1 MISTA
6 RRIRPRAFFA
16 AGITTLLLF
25 VLSGCVKFNAD
36 FQVGADETLTGTMRI
51 LVDPVALEDMG
62 SPDPSGE
69 LDDSINEAQNDPE
82 MPDGVTVERV
92 EDEDGYIGMGMTF
105 DSVPASEFQ
114 SGSTGMEGVGVDGIE
129 VSQADGEI
137 TFSMANPLVTGMDS
151 GSSFGGGSS
160 GMPSTSRSM
169 FDEAIVSVGFPGNVV
184 TAEGATIEGKTATW
198 DLRDYDGDTLTAVGE
213 ASSFPCGLVFLIGG
227 IVLFLVIVAG
237 VVVLILVLRKK
248 KQAPSGGAPFAP
260 AGAPQMQ
267 GYPGAQAPQHP
278 GQPQQNPPHHGPTPP
293 GPQPPHGY
301 GHPHNGPSVPAQ
313 APHQP
318 PQAAPSGP
326 AGGPQQMPG
335 GPRPHQGQGPGPQQP
350 AGPNTQA
357 PSHGQSRF
365 APPRNPG
372 QSEPPRT

>member
-36 FQVGADETLTGTMRI
+36 FQVGADETLTGSMRI

-69 LDDSINEAQNDPE
+69 LDDSIDEAQNDPE

-137 TFSMANPLVTGMDS
+137 TFTMANPLVTGMDS
-151 GSSFGGGSS
+151 GSSFGGSS
-160 GMPSTSRSM
+160 GMPSTARSM

-184 TAEGATIEGKTATW
+184 TAEGASIEGKTATW

-213 ASSFPCGLVFLIGG
+213 ASSFPWGIVFLFGG

-237 VVVLILVLRKK
+237 VVILILVLRKK
-248 KQAPSGGAPFAP
+248 KPAP
-260 AGAPQMQ
+260 AGAFAPADPPHMQ
-267 GYPGAQAPQHP
+267 GYPGAQVPPHS
-278 GQPQQNPPHHGPTPP
+278 GQPQPQGFGNSSAGHAGPQVSGPPSVGLPRQAP
-293 GPQPPHGY
+293 GPVHDP
-301 GHPHNGPSVPAQ
+301 NVPGAL
-313 APHQP
+313 APW
-318 PQAAPSGP
+318 
-326 AGGPQQMPG
+326 PQQGYRPDQG
-335 GPRPHQGQGPGPQQP
+335 PPRPGAQP
-350 AGPNTQA
+350 
-357 PSHGQSRF
+357 SSDGQSRF
-365 APPRNPG
+365 APPRRPD
-372 QSEPPRT
+372 QPEPPRS

>member
-36 FQVGADETLTGTMRI
+36 FQVGADETLTGSMRI

-69 LDDSINEAQNDPE
+69 LDDSIDEAQNDPE

-137 TFSMANPLVTGMDS
+137 TFTMANPLVTGMDS
-151 GSSFGGGSS
+151 GSSFGGSS
-160 GMPSTSRSM
+160 GMPSTARSM
-169 FDEAIVSVGFPGNVV
+169 FDEAIVSVAFPGNVV
-184 TAEGATIEGKTATW
+184 TADGAAIEGKTATW

-213 ASSFPCGLVFLIGG
+213 ASSFPWGIAFLIGG

-237 VVVLILVLRKK
+237 VVILILVLRKK
-248 KQAPSGGAPFAP
+248 KPAPAGAFAP
-260 AGAPQMQ
+260 AGSPHMQ
-267 GYPGAQAPQHP
+267 GYPGAQPPMRQGPPQP
-278 GQPQQNPPHHGPTPP
+278 GQPQPQGFNNPPGGPTGPHPARPAPMGSPGQPP
-293 GPQPPHGY
+293 GPQ
-301 GHPHNGPSVPAQ
+301 HNPN
-313 APHQP
+313 APGSH
-318 PQAAPSGP
+318 A
-326 AGGPQQMPG
+326 
-335 GPRPHQGQGPGPQQP
+335 PGPQQGFRPDQGQAPHPGSQPP
-350 AGPNTQA
+350 AG
-357 PSHGQSRF
+357 GQNRF
-365 APPRNPG
+365 APPRDRG
-372 QSEPPRT
+372 QSEPPRG

>member
-1 MISTA
+1 MTSTA
-6 RRIRPRAFFA
+6 RRIRPRAWAA
-16 AGITTLLLF
+16 AGIMTLLLF
-25 VLSGCVKFNAD
+25 VLSGCVKFNAH
-36 FQVGADETLTGTMRI
+36 FQVGADETLAGSMRI

-69 LDDSINEAQNDPE
+69 LDDSIEEAQNDPE

-137 TFSMANPLVTGMDS
+137 TFTMANPLVTGMDS
-151 GSSFGGGSS
+151 GSSFGGSS
-160 GMPSTSRSM
+160 GMPSTARSM

-184 TAEGATIEGKTATW
+184 TAEGASIEGKTATW

-213 ASSFPCGLVFLIGG
+213 ASSFPWGLVFLIGG

-237 VVVLILVLRKK
+237 VVILILVLRKK
-248 KQAPSGGAPFAP
+248 KPAPTGGPPFAQ

-267 GYPGAQAPQHP
+267 GYPGAQGHLLPSPSHY
-278 GQPQQNPPHHGPTPP
+278 GPAPP
-293 GPQPPHGY
+293 GSQPPHGY
-301 GHPHNGPSVPAQ
+301 GYPHNGPSDPPQVS
-313 APHQP
+313 HQP
-318 PQAAPSGP
+318 PQSAPPGQS
-326 AGGPQQMPG
+326 GGPQQMPG
-335 GPRPHQGQGPGPQQP
+335 APWPHQGQRPGQSP
-350 AGPNTQA
+350 GPNTQA
-357 PSHGQSRF
+357 PSQGQSRF
-365 APPRNPG
+365 APPRSPG
-372 QSEPPRT
+372 QTEPPRT

>member
-36 FQVGADETLTGTMRI
+36 FQVGADETLTGSMRI

-69 LDDSINEAQNDPE
+69 LDDSIEEAQNDPE

-114 SGSTGMEGVGVDGIE
+114 SGGTGMDSVGVDGIE

-137 TFSMANPLVTGMDS
+137 TFTMANPLVTGMDS
-151 GSSFGGGSS
+151 GSSFGGSS
-160 GMPSTSRSM
+160 GMPSTARSM
-169 FDEAIVSVGFPGNVV
+169 FDEAIVSVAFPGNVV
-184 TAEGATIEGKTATW
+184 TADGASIEGKTATW

-213 ASSFPCGLVFLIGG
+213 ASSFPWGIVFLIGG
-227 IVLFLVIVAG
+227 IVLFLLIVAG
-237 VVVLILVLRKK
+237 VVILILVLRKK
-248 KQAPSGGAPFAP
+248 KPAPAGAFAP

-267 GYPGAQAPQHP
+267 GYPGAQGPPQQGLHHLGPPPSSPPQSLGYGYPQNGPTRGQSTAGPPRSGPGTQPSGPQHMS
-278 GQPQQNPPHHGPTPP
+278 GT
-293 GPQPPHGY
+293 
-301 GHPHNGPSVPAQ
+301 S
-313 APHQP
+313 QP
-318 PQAAPSGP
+318 PQGY
-326 AGGPQQMPG
+326 GGPHPA
-335 GPRPHQGQGPGPQQP
+335 PGPNVQP
-350 AGPNTQA
+350 PGD
-357 PSHGQSRF
+357 GQSRF
-365 APPRNPG
+365 APPRG
-372 QSEPPRT
+372 ADQTEPPRT